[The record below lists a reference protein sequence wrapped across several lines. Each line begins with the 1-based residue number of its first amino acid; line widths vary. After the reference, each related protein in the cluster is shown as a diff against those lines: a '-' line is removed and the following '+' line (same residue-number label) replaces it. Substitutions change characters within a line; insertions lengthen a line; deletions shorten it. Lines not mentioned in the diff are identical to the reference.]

1 MKTSYQGKKSDTGV
15 EDKRIMLV
23 LWGARWGAGSTPP
36 QLSAG
41 APPQKKVSFKIWD
54 PPYLLQLTAVNSIN
68 LWNVSVSQCSLYYLV
83 WFHGY
88 FHNIKKDSKN

>member
-41 APPQKKVSFKIWD
+41 APPQKKS
-54 PPYLLQLTAVNSIN
+54 LLQN
-68 LWNVSVSQCSLYYLV
+68 LGPSLFAATY
-83 WFHGY
+83 
-88 FHNIKKDSKN
+88 SS